1 MPNTIIPYHEYEF
14 KANKTYFLDNNIWI
28 ALFAPLINSNKDKQ
42 KKASS
47 FLKNIQS
54 YNSQIALVSLVASE
68 FANTSMRFF
77 FNLWR
82 NNTQNYSADYKKDYK
97 QKNKDYEKDLSEVK
111 TMIESICSL
120 DFVQKYS
127 DDFNAVSINN
137 IINNFQIDFN
147 DAYYLELCSKNNWI
161 LVTSDNDFDTIDRN
175 ITIIKI

>member
-1 MPNTIIPYHEYEF
+1 MLITKKIIS
-14 KANKTYFLDNNIWI
+14 K
-28 ALFAPLINSNKDKQ
+28 
-42 KKASS
+42 
-47 FLKNIQS
+47 
-54 YNSQIALVSLVASE
+54 
-68 FANTSMRFF
+68 
-77 FNLWR
+77 
-82 NNTQNYSADYKKDYK
+82 
-97 QKNKDYEKDLSEVK
+97 KNKDYEKDLSEVK
-111 TMIESICSL
+111 TMLESICSL